1 MEQMS
6 GPGDASRNCWQVSHD
21 WRVVLVL
28 LILVLNL
35 MDLKAV
41 VVEQDGVLGVQSIL
55 QVVSVENGLELSQ
68 EFQRILDIGDYLK
81 VLVNVVL
88 ELSFD

>member
-1 MEQMS
+1 
-6 GPGDASRNCWQVSHD
+6 
-21 WRVVLVL
+21 
-28 LILVLNL
+28 
-35 MDLKAV
+35 MDLKAI
-41 VVEQDGVLGVQSIL
+41 VVEQDGVLGVQSVL

-68 EFQRILDIGDYLK
+68 EFQRVLDVGDDLE

>member
-1 MEQMS
+1 
-6 GPGDASRNCWQVSHD
+6 
-21 WRVVLVL
+21 
-28 LILVLNL
+28 